1 MDLIKI
7 SRRLTIKEEN
17 MWRVIKIQKKT
28 TAKELS
34 ISASQPSVNI
44 TQGIARSY
52 LSFLKRAGYLKQR
65 GLSYHLLPKQNTG
78 KFAPLRMGKIGWF
91 DRNNNIFGKF
101 DDA

>member
-44 TQGIARSY
+44 TPCIARSY
-52 LSFLKRAGYLKQR
+52 LF
-65 GLSYHLLPKQNTG
+65 
-78 KFAPLRMGKIGWF
+78 F
-91 DRNNNIFGKF
+91 
-101 DDA
+101 